1 MARIDWTMS
10 SKMSAFFRL
19 NTYYDHDTTTLLPA
33 FPDTPAPSLW
43 AHPWGVLASHNWA
56 IGRNWV
62 NSFRYGLTRQGFSQ
76 QGDSDQNAI
85 SFRGVFFPVNYNRTT
100 SRTTPVHNIVDD
112 VAWIKDRK
120 STRLNSSH

>member
-33 FPDTPAPSLW
+33 FPDTPARSLW
-43 AHPWGVLASHNWA
+43 AHPWGVLASHNSA

-62 NSFRYGLTRQGFSQ
+62 NSFRYALTRHGLSQ
-76 QGDSDQNAI
+76 QGDSGQHAI
-85 SFRGVFFPVNYNRTT
+85 AVPGVIFPVNYNRTT
-100 SRTTPVHNIVDD
+100 SRRTPFHNIV
-112 VAWIKDRK
+112 
-120 STRLNSSH
+120 HH

>member
-62 NSFRYGLTRQGFSQ
+62 NSFRYGLRSEEHTSELQSQSNLVCRLLLEKKKKHINRRSLQCKWSTSAHTARMTGTRE
-76 QGDSDQNAI
+76 
-85 SFRGVFFPVNYNRTT
+85 
-100 SRTTPVHNIVDD
+100 
-112 VAWIKDRK
+112 
-120 STRLNSSH
+120 